1 MNNSFY
7 DIAIVGGGLAG
18 LTFALQAKKAGYSVV
33 LFEKESYPFHKVCGE
48 YICMESW
55 NFLTSIGV
63 PLATLNLPII
73 NHLSITDIKG
83 NCYQYNLTLGGFG
96 VSRFFLDHYLYK
108 LCIDNN
114 VIVHTNCKVEDVA
127 FTNDVFTVKT
137 NTTIINSKIVV
148 GSFGKKNNLDISWK
162 RAFATSKPN
171 KLNNFIGIKYHA
183 LLDTPTN
190 EIALHNFKD
199 GYCGMSKIEEN
210 KVCICYITTANNL
223 KLSNNS
229 IDLMQQQILSMNPSL
244 KLIFEKA
251 TFIYKKPLVISQISF
266 QSKSQIHEHVLL
278 LGDAC
283 GLIAP
288 LCGNGMSMAMHSSKI
303 AFTQVDLFLQNKI
316 TRKSLET
323 NYQTAWKKQF
333 ANRLFWGKLV
343 QRFFGNNYVT
353 IVFLKCL
360 NKIPFLANWII
371 KQTHGKPF

>member
-48 YICMESW
+48 YISMESW

-63 PLATLNLPII
+63 PLATFNLPII
-73 NHLSITDIKG
+73 NHLSITDVKG
-83 NCYQYNLTLGGFG
+83 NSYQYHLPQGGFG
-96 VSRFFLDHYLYK
+96 VSRFFLDNYLYE
-108 LCIDNN
+108 LCVEQN
-114 VIVHTNCKVEDVA
+114 VTVHTNCKVEDVA

-137 NTTIINSKIVV
+137 STTIINSKIVV

-162 RAFATSKPN
+162 RAFAISKPN

-190 EIALHNFKD
+190 VIALHNFKD

-229 IDLMQQQILSMNPSL
+229 IDAMQQQILSMNPSL

-266 QSKSQIHEHVLL
+266 QSKSQIHEHILL

-303 AFTQVDLFLQNKI
+303 AFTQVDMFLQNKI

-360 NKIPFLANWII
+360 SKMPFLANWII

>member
-48 YICMESW
+48 YISMESW

-63 PLATLNLPII
+63 PLATFNLPII
-73 NHLSITDIKG
+73 NHLSITDVKG
-83 NCYQYNLTLGGFG
+83 NSYQYHLPQGGFG
-96 VSRFFLDHYLYK
+96 VSRFFLDNYLYE
-108 LCIDNN
+108 LCVEQN
-114 VIVHTNCKVEDVA
+114 VTVHTNCKVEDVA

-137 NTTIINSKIVV
+137 STTIINSKIVV

-162 RAFATSKPN
+162 RAFAISKPN

-190 EIALHNFKD
+190 VIALHNFKD
-199 GYCGMSKIEEN
+199 GYFGMSKIEEN

-229 IDLMQQQILSMNPSL
+229 IDAMQQQILSMNPSL

-266 QSKSQIHEHVLL
+266 QSKSQIHEHILL

-360 NKIPFLANWII
+360 SKMPFLANWII

>member
-48 YICMESW
+48 YISMESW

-63 PLATLNLPII
+63 PLATFNLPII
-73 NHLSITDIKG
+73 NHLSITDVKG
-83 NCYQYNLTLGGFG
+83 NSYQYHLPQGGFG
-96 VSRFFLDHYLYK
+96 VSRFFLDNYLYE
-108 LCIDNN
+108 LCVEQN
-114 VIVHTNCKVEDVA
+114 VTVHTNCKVEDVA

-137 NTTIINSKIVV
+137 STTIINSKIVV

-162 RAFATSKPN
+162 RAFAISKPN

-190 EIALHNFKD
+190 VIALHNFKD

-229 IDLMQQQILSMNPSL
+229 IDAMQQQILSMNPSL

-266 QSKSQIHEHVLL
+266 QSKSQIHEHILL

-343 QRFFGNNYVT
+343 QSFFGNNYVT

-360 NKIPFLANWII
+360 SKMPFLANWII

>member
-18 LTFALQAKKAGYSVV
+18 LTFALQAKKAGYSVI

-48 YICMESW
+48 YISMESW
-55 NFLTSIGV
+55 NFLTNIGV
-63 PLATLNLPII
+63 PLSTFNLPII
-73 NHLSITDIKG
+73 NHLSITDVKG
-83 NCYQYNLTLGGFG
+83 NSYQYNLPLGGFG
-96 VSRFFLDHYLYK
+96 VSRFFLDNYLYE
-108 LCIDNN
+108 LCVEQN
-114 VIVHTNCKVEDVA
+114 VTVHTNCKVEDVA

-137 NTTIINSKIVV
+137 STTIINSKIVV

-162 RAFATSKPN
+162 RAFAISKPN

-190 EIALHNFKD
+190 VIALHNFKD

-229 IDLMQQQILSMNPSL
+229 IDAMQQQILSMNPSL

-266 QSKSQIHEHVLL
+266 QSKSQIHEHILL

-360 NKIPFLANWII
+360 SKMPFLANWII

>member
-48 YICMESW
+48 YISMESW

-63 PLATLNLPII
+63 PLATFNLPII
-73 NHLSITDIKG
+73 NHLSITDVKG
-83 NCYQYNLTLGGFG
+83 NSYQYHLPQGGFG
-96 VSRFFLDHYLYK
+96 VSRFFLDNYLYE
-108 LCIDNN
+108 LCVEQN
-114 VIVHTNCKVEDVA
+114 VTVHTNCKVEDVA

-137 NTTIINSKIVV
+137 STTIINSKIVV

-162 RAFATSKPN
+162 RAFAISKPN

-190 EIALHNFKD
+190 VIALHNFKD

-229 IDLMQQQILSMNPSL
+229 IDAMQQQILSMNPSL

-266 QSKSQIHEHVLL
+266 QSKSQIHEHILL

-360 NKIPFLANWII
+360 SKMPFLANWII

>member
-48 YICMESW
+48 YISMESW
-55 NFLTSIGV
+55 NFLTNIGV
-63 PLATLNLPII
+63 PLATFNLPII
-73 NHLSITDIKG
+73 NHLSITDVKG
-83 NCYQYNLTLGGFG
+83 NSYQYHLPQGGFG
-96 VSRFFLDHYLYK
+96 VSRFFLDNYLYE
-108 LCIDNN
+108 LCVEQN
-114 VIVHTNCKVEDVA
+114 VTVHTNCKVEDVA

-137 NTTIINSKIVV
+137 STTIINSKIVV

-162 RAFATSKPN
+162 RAFAISKPN

-190 EIALHNFKD
+190 VIALHNFKD

-229 IDLMQQQILSMNPSL
+229 IDAMQQQILSMNPSL

-266 QSKSQIHEHVLL
+266 QSKSQIHEHILL

-316 TRKSLET
+316 TRKNLET

-360 NKIPFLANWII
+360 SKMPFLANWII